1 MALTN
6 SLSKICVL
14 VIKTHSFK
22 RSRRIS
28 VSKIVNRMTKKVLLV
43 DDNVDAAD
51 TLEMLLGMDGFQV
64 TTVYDGVTALAAAG
78 DISPDVVVMDIGMPG
93 MDGYDAARMMR
104 QLPGG
109 EDMVL
114 IALTGW
120 GQPADKSRA
129 SEAGFNH
136 HLIKPVD
143 YDTLLKCVRA

>member
-1 MALTN
+1 
-6 SLSKICVL
+6 
-14 VIKTHSFK
+14 
-22 RSRRIS
+22 
-28 VSKIVNRMTKKVLLV
+28 MTKKVLLV

-64 TTVYDGVTALAAAG
+64 TTVYDGVAALVAAG
-78 DISPDVVVMDIGMPG
+78 DFSPDVVVMDIGMPG

-109 EDMVL
+109 EAMVL

>member
-1 MALTN
+1 MG
-6 SLSKICVL
+6 VR
-14 VIKTHSFK
+14 KTQ
-22 RSRRIS
+22 
-28 VSKIVNRMTKKVLLV
+28 NRMTKKVLLV

-64 TTVYDGVTALAAAG
+64 TTVYDGVAALAAAG
-78 DISPDVVVMDIGMPG
+78 DMNPDVVVMDIGMPG

-109 EDMVL
+109 DAIVL

-143 YDTLLKCVRA
+143 YDTLLNCVRA

>member
-1 MALTN
+1 ML
-6 SLSKICVL
+6 KIWIPV
-14 VIKTHSFK
+14 VKTYGFK
-22 RSRRIS
+22 KSRRIS
-28 VSKIVNRMTKKVLLV
+28 VIKIQNRMTKKVLLV

-64 TTVYDGVTALAAAG
+64 TTVYDGIAALAAAG
-78 DISPDVVVMDIGMPG
+78 DVSPDVVVMDIGMPG

-109 EDMVL
+109 DAMVL

-143 YDTLLKCVRA
+143 YDTLLKCLKA